1 MADTIAIDAE
11 DPDNQSRVEGGI
23 RTYSPAME
31 RARAAIGLVLRW
43 KRAGKSDQQCI
54 VKARSHING
63 LQLVPDRLVRL
74 QFLARNIAV
83 YAAEQPAQGRLEQYD
98 CTQSEWSEAARIVC
112 RAAASIIVQTVR
124 PTSYSDFEKL
134 LDVARGMLA
143 VMPLSYREQTRF
155 QKRMQSYLVNI
166 LSGLPVNYGLRP
178 SRPTEAHS
186 VQASRARKYI
196 PQAAH
201 GASAAAAH

>member
-1 MADTIAIDAE
+1 MANTITIDAA

-23 RTYSPAME
+23 RTSSPAMA

-54 VKARSHING
+54 IKARSHING
-63 LQLVPDRLVRL
+63 LQLVPGRLVRL

-124 PTSYSDFEKL
+124 PTSSSDFEHL
-134 LDVARGMLA
+134 LDVSRGMLA
-143 VMPLSYREQTRF
+143 TIPLSSRERARF
-155 QKRMQSYLVNI
+155 QKRMQCYLANI
-166 LSGLPVNYGLRP
+166 LHGLPVNDGLLP

-201 GASAAAAH
+201 GASATAAY